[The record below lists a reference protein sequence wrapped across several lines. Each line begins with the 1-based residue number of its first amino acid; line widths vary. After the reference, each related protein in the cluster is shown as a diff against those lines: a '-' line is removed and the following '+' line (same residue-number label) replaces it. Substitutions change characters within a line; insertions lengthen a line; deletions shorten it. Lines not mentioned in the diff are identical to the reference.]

1 MDRGEDNGGHAPAR
15 DHILHGEV
23 AQIFH
28 FEQQQRR
35 PQAKGLQRVTAN
47 SSIRLHTDLTTLGSG
62 GREGVPAVVEADIYR

>member
-1 MDRGEDNGGHAPAR
+1 M
-15 DHILHGEV
+15 GEV

-35 PQAKGLQRVTAN
+35 PQAKGLQRVTAY

-62 GREGVPAVVEADIYR
+62 GREGVPAVVEADIY